1 MLVAAIIVIIIIIA
15 VVAAAYVYYMPGA
28 AAETLSVSLN
38 TPSNGATQ
46 YIRAATFTYTPVCIG
61 DDIFNA
67 SLLLNGQSV
76 ESNTTDVQNNTVNS
90 FSYTF
95 TASGTYTWNVQV
107 FNSTNGVSAASNY
120 TLIVAS
126 AGVSVSLNTPVDG
139 ANQSV
144 GTLPTTVTFTYTPV
158 SVGDSI
164 ANASL
169 WLNVSG
175 TWQSVASNATVQN
188 TQINSFNYTFTSVGT
203 YVWNV
208 RVFNSTTAA
217 YAPSNRTLTVRILT
231 GTVTIWH
238 GLLANELDAWNQRL
252 ANFSALYPGITVN
265 LVSKASLHDN
275 LATAI
280 PGDVG
285 PDLYT
290 WGAQD
295 WQGEFVNASLIV
307 PIDDYIDNAT
317 KALYFASALSAM
329 TYKGHLYAL
338 PLAAECITLFYNKAY
353 ITTPPETTDQMIALM
368 QNESA
373 KGGTAPYEYGLSQV
387 TQSDPYHLEP
397 WVSGFGG
404 YYYNDTT
411 GLVGLNTTGTIA
423 AASWFNS
430 TILPYLAPDL
440 GGDSQRT
447 LFYQNKS
454 AMLISGPWSVADVR
468 NANINFGLALIP
480 QISQNNNA
488 TPMPYEG
495 VKGIW
500 MTTNVQD
507 ANKEAVITFL
517 KWWTGVDNQIALGKT
532 LGWIPVVYDAYND
545 LAIQNDPV
553 ISGFGNQLKYT
564 IGIPSAPQMSEV
576 WGPAGDAWNAV
587 TSGTQTPQAAFQQQ
601 EDTIITNIDTK
612 YGQYP

>member
-1 MLVAAIIVIIIIIA
+1 MHLPVLKKTSHMMISKLMRSLGSSIAFSPVRQAGFEIVIFKTILKDTQESIILKVKLSKKAISTMWAAIIIIIILIA
-15 VVAAAYVYYMPGA
+15 AIAAAVYYVYFMGPA
-28 AAETLSVSLN
+28 APAGLSVSLN
-38 TPSNGATQ
+38 SPADGATQ
-46 YIRAATFTYTPVCIG
+46 GINATTFTYTPISEG
-61 DDIFNA
+61 DNIVNA
-67 SLLLNGQSV
+67 SLWLNSTGSWQSV
-76 ESNTTDVQNNTVNS
+76 ALNSTVVQNNTINS
-90 FSYTF
+90 FSYTLPDK
-95 TASGTYTWNVQV
+95 GTYIWNVQV
-107 FNSTNGVSAASNY
+107 FNSTTGVF
-120 TLIVAS
+120 AS
-126 AGVSVSLNTPVDG
+126 ANR
-139 ANQSV
+139 
-144 GTLPTTVTFTYTPV
+144 TVTY
-158 SVGDSI
+158 SI
-164 ANASL
+164 
-169 WLNVSG
+169 
-175 TWQSVASNATVQN
+175 
-188 TQINSFNYTFTSVGT
+188 I
-203 YVWNV
+203 
-208 RVFNSTTAA
+208 
-217 YAPSNRTLTVRILT
+217 T
-231 GTVTIWH
+231 GSVTIWH
-238 GLLANELDAWNQRL
+238 GLLANELAAWNQRL
-252 ANFSALYPGITVN
+252 VNFSAIYPGITVT

-280 PGDVG
+280 PAGVG

-307 PIDDYIDNAT
+307 PIDSYIDSAT
-317 KALYFASALSAM
+317 RALYFSSALSAM

-353 ITTPPETTDQMIALM
+353 ITTPPETTDQMVALM

-373 KGGTAPYEYGLSQV
+373 KGGTALYQYGLSHV

-411 GLVGLNTTGTIA
+411 GLVGLNSTGTVA

-440 GGDSQRT
+440 GGDSQRA

-454 AMLISGPWSVADVR
+454 AMLISGPWSVADVK
-468 NANINFGLALIP
+468 NANISYGLALIP
-480 QISQNNNA
+480 KISQNNDA
-488 TPMPYEG
+488 IPMPYEG

-500 MTTNVQD
+500 MTANVQD
-507 ANKEAVITFL
+507 ANKEAAVTFL
-517 KWWTGVDNQIALGKT
+517 KWWTGVDNQIALGET

-545 LAIQNDPV
+545 PAIQNDPV

-587 TSGTQTPQAAFQQQ
+587 TSGAQTPQAAFQQQ
-601 EDTIITNIDTK
+601 EDNIITNIQTK

>member
-1 MLVAAIIVIIIIIA
+1 MLKVKLSKKAISTMWAAIIIVIILIA
-15 VVAAAYVYYMPGA
+15 VIAAAVYYVYFMGPATPAG
-28 AAETLSVSLN
+28 LSVTLN
-38 TPSNGATQ
+38 SPTDEATQ
-46 YIRAATFTYTPVCIG
+46 GVNAT
-61 DDIFNA
+61 
-67 SLLLNGQSV
+67 
-76 ESNTTDVQNNTVNS
+76 
-90 FSYTF
+90 
-95 TASGTYTWNVQV
+95 
-107 FNSTNGVSAASNY
+107 
-120 TLIVAS
+120 
-126 AGVSVSLNTPVDG
+126 
-139 ANQSV
+139 
-144 GTLPTTVTFTYTPV
+144 TFTYTPV
-158 SVGDSI
+158 SVGDDI
-164 ANASL
+164 MNASL
-169 WLNVSG
+169 WLNLTG
-175 TWQSVASNATVQN
+175 TWQSVALNSTVVQN
-188 TQINSFNYTFTSVGT
+188 NTSNSFSYTFPDKGT
-203 YVWNV
+203 YIWNV
-208 RVFNSTTAA
+208 EVFNSTAGVFAA
-217 YAPSNRTLTVRILT
+217 ANRTVTYSIIT
-231 GTVTIWH
+231 GSVTIWH
-238 GLLANELDAWNQRL
+238 GLLANELAAWNERL
-252 ANFSALYPGITVN
+252 TVFNSIYPGITVT

-275 LATAI
+275 LATAV
-280 PGDVG
+280 PAGVG

-307 PIDDYIDNAT
+307 PIDDYVDNTT
-317 KALYFASALSAM
+317 KALYFTSALSAM

-353 ITTPPETTDQMIALM
+353 ITTPPTTTDEMVALM

-373 KGGTAPYEYGLSQV
+373 NGGTAPYQYGLSQV

-411 GLVGLNTTGTIA
+411 GLVGLNSTGTIA

-454 AMLISGPWSVADVR
+454 AMLISGPWSVADVK
-468 NANINFGLALIP
+468 NANISYGLALIP
-480 QISQNNNA
+480 KISQNNDA
-488 TPMPYEG
+488 IPMPYEG

-500 MTTNVQD
+500 MTANVQD
-507 ANKEAVITFL
+507 ANKEAAVTFL
-517 KWWTGVDNQIALGKT
+517 KWWTGVDNQIALGKA

-545 LAIQNDPV
+545 LDIQNDPV

-587 TSGTQTPQAAFQQQ
+587 TSGAQTPQAAFQQQ
-601 EDTIITNIDTK
+601 EDLIITNIQTK